1 MHPLI
6 IKMEGGLGNQLL
18 QYLFGISL
26 ARKYKKNIYF
36 DISEYIEGRGIR
48 KLALLELSLPGNY
61 ISLKKNFNASTDTV
75 KVKNIRVHRGSVTLS
90 DRLRLLRSLP
100 VAFER
105 QNGTIDDFSTI
116 ITGYLIGYWA
126 SYFYWHQPKELTHE
140 VNQLFDSIEAKRKG
154 IDLGVSIDSSDGW
167 AAVHVRRGDYLR
179 QEHINWYGLCSAAF
193 YLAAIK
199 AICKDKILLFSDDPT
214 SIKSNFSHFT
224 EVIHISEL
232 SGNEIDEFLMMRR
245 CKNIVI
251 SNSTYSYAAALFSSF
266 TFPDHRIVAPEP
278 WFQWSNL
285 SPPVLES
292 WTTLGRRTGGDLDTI
307 KKRTSDLPH
316 VCAVLQDF
324 DSQDEI
330 RRCLEMLSNQ
340 RVLVKTVILCTNCI
354 KPESLADSLPAD
366 FKPDL
371 AVIRL
376 EDQGSSLRK
385 TCAAFE
391 SEYFVV
397 LVGAQDWSE
406 TKLSNDLLLATET
419 NSDMVVSPFHIKTSG
434 SQASLTRLSPPFSIE
449 NKDDLRRSAVLT
461 VMAYHGTVLVRTAA
475 FDAMMEDPITE
486 LAMCS
491 DRLAI
496 QYQDPT
502 AYPTGFWSEA
512 STKKRN
518 AELLKRRSR
527 VVSWSRDP
535 EKAEKIFNE
544 VWEVNSHLS
553 NLYSTHY

>member
-61 ISLKKNFNASTDTV
+61 ISLKKNFNASTNTV

-100 VAFER
+100 VAHEK
-105 QNGTIDDFSTI
+105 QNGTIDDFSHI
-116 ITGYLIGYWA
+116 NPGYLIGYWV

-224 EVIHISEL
+224 EVINISEL

-307 KKRTSDLPH
+307 KKRTSDLTH

-330 RRCLEMLSNQ
+330 RRCLKMLSNQ
-340 RVLVKTVILCTNCI
+340 PVLVKTVIICTNCI
-354 KPESLADSLPAD
+354 APKSLADSLPAD

-461 VMAYHGTVLVRTAA
+461 VMAHHGTVLVRTAA

-491 DRLAI
+491 DRLTI

-502 AYPTGFWSEA
+502 EYPTGFWSET

-518 AELLKRRSR
+518 AELLERHSR
-527 VVSWSRDP
+527 VVSQSRDP
-535 EKAEKIFNE
+535 EKAEKIFND
-544 VWEVNSHLS
+544 VWEVNSHLN
-553 NLYSTHY
+553 NLYSIHR

>member
-1 MHPLI
+1 MLI

-26 ARKYKKNIYF
+26 ARKHKKNIYF

-61 ISLKKNFNASTDTV
+61 ISLKKNFNASTNTV
-75 KVKNIRVHRGSVTLS
+75 KVKNIRVHRGGVTLS

-100 VAFER
+100 VAHEK
-105 QNGTIDDFSTI
+105 QNGTIDDFSHI
-116 ITGYLIGYWA
+116 NPGYLIGYWV
-126 SYFYWHQPKELTHE
+126 SFFYWHQPKELTYE
-140 VNQLFDSIEAKRKG
+140 VNQLLDSIEAKRKG
-154 IDLGVSIDSSDGW
+154 IDLGASIDADDRW

-199 AICKDKILLFSDDPT
+199 TICKDKILLFSDDLS
-214 SIKSNFSHFT
+214 SIKSDFSHFT
-224 EVIHISEL
+224 EVINISEL
-232 SGNEIDEFLMMRR
+232 SGNEIDEFLLMRR

-251 SNSTYSYAAALFSSF
+251 SNSTYSYAAALFSAF

-285 SPPVLES
+285 SPPVLKS

-307 KKRTSDLPH
+307 KKRTSALPH
-316 VCAVLQDF
+316 ICAVLQDF

-330 RRCLEMLSNQ
+330 IRCLEMLSKQ
-340 RVLVKTVILCTNCI
+340 RVLVKAVIIYTNCVAL
-354 KPESLADSLPAD
+354 ESLADSLPPD

-371 AVIRL
+371 TVIRL
-376 EDQGSSLRK
+376 EDEGSSLRK

-391 SEYFVV
+391 SEYYVV
-397 LVGAQDWSE
+397 VAGAQDWSE
-406 TKLSNDLLLATET
+406 TKLSNDLLLAAET
-419 NSDMVVSPFHIKTSG
+419 NSDMVVSPFYIKTSG
-434 SQASLTRLSPPFSIE
+434 SQSSLTRLSPPFSIE

-461 VMAYHGTVLVRTAA
+461 VMAHHGTVLVRAA
-475 FDAMMEDPITE
+475 ALDAMMEDPITE

-491 DRLAI
+491 DRLTI

-502 AYPTGFWSEA
+502 EYPTGFWSET

-518 AELLKRRSR
+518 AELLNRHSR
-527 VVSWSRDP
+527 VVAQSRDR
-535 EKAEKIFNE
+535 EKAEKILND
-544 VWEVNSHLS
+544 VWEVNSHLN
-553 NLYSTHY
+553 NLYSIHR